1 MEILLDE
8 PSKKEAAVK
17 NVSTEKEDK
26 LERKFP
32 EEKDEE
38 ILKES
43 NSRFVLFPIK
53 YREVSCLFLILTS
66 THVQIWQAYKASQAS
81 FWTAEELDLG
91 HDLIDWNDKLTENER
106 FFILRRLHLSRKEQ
120 ELTF

>member
-1 MEILLDE
+1 MEILLDD

-32 EEKDEE
+32 EEEDEE

-53 YREVSCLFLILTS
+53 YREVSCLFLYPDVNLWVDMAS
-66 THVQIWQAYKASQAS
+66 VQSISS
-81 FWTAEELDLG
+81 
-91 HDLIDWNDKLTENER
+91 
-106 FFILRRLHLSRKEQ
+106 
-120 ELTF
+120 

>member
-1 MEILLDE
+1 MEILLDD
-8 PSKKEAAVK
+8 PSKKEVGVK
-17 NVSTEKEDK
+17 TVSAEKEDK

-32 EEKDEE
+32 EEEDEE

-53 YREVSCLFLILTS
+53 YREVNCLFFILMS
-66 THVQIWQAYKASQAS
+66 THGQIWQAYKASQAS

-106 FFILRRLHLSRKEQ
+106 FFILRKALSSRMV
-120 ELTF
+120 